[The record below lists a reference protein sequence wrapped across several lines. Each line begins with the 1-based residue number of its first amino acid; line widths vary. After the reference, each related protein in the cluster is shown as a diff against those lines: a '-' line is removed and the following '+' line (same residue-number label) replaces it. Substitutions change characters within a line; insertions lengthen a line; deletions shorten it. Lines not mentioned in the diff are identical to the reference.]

1 MYMYIHTYI
10 YIIMIIIISPQQS
23 RMAPNE
29 MDVDLEPQGD
39 DVDGP

>member
-1 MYMYIHTYI
+1 MYMYIHIYI
-10 YIIMIIIISPQQS
+10 IIMIIIISPQQS